1 VEIRQR
7 RWYNIGILKKERH
20 AMARKQPLARSL
32 RAAFPYTI
40 PILTGFIFLGIAFG
54 YYMNTAGFGAV
65 YPIVISATVFA
76 GSMEFVT
83 VSLLLSAFD
92 PVRVLILTLM
102 INARHL
108 FYGLSMLDKYRAV
121 GRKQYALIYGM
132 CDETFSINCTV
143 DIPPDVDKGWFMLF
157 VTILNYLYWLFGT
170 AVGAVLG
177 SLVVINTEGLSFVLT
192 ALFVVI
198 FLEQWLKEKAH
209 HSALLGL
216 LATLLCLLLFGK
228 ENFILPAMLIILAC
242 LTAFKKPLEKAG
254 ERI

>member
-1 VEIRQR
+1 MSAKSKPVQAL
-7 RWYNIGILKKERH
+7 Y
-20 AMARKQPLARSL
+20 
-32 RAAFPYTI
+32 AAFPYTI
-40 PILTGFIFLGIAFG
+40 PILAGFVFLGIAFG

-83 VSLLLSAFD
+83 VGLLLGAFD

-108 FYGLSMLDKYRAV
+108 FYGISMLDKYRAT

-132 CDETFSINCTV
+132 CDETFSINCTA
-143 DIPPDVDKGWFMLF
+143 DIPPDVDKGWFMLC
-157 VTILNYLYWLFGT
+157 VTFLNYGYWLFGT
-170 AVGAVLG
+170 AAGAVLG
-177 SLVVINTEGLSFVLT
+177 SLIIINTEGLSFVLT

-198 FLEQWLKEKAH
+198 FLEQWLKEKTH

-216 LATLLCLLLFGK
+216 FAALVCLLVFGK
-228 ENFILPAMLIILAC
+228 ENFILPAMLCILAC
-242 LTAFKKPLEKAG
+242 LTVCRKPLERAG
-254 ERI
+254 ART